1 MDQYELIRTAARVY
15 QKSIRQISRETGHT
29 RKTIR
34 KVLAGWEP
42 KYRRSHELASRVM
55 DSVSAIIEG
64 WLRTDQETP
73 KKQRHTAHRIWTR
86 LVEAY
91 VDLGQQLLDIREACF
106 AFGIECRMMKLDD
119 S

>member
-15 QKSIRQISRETGHT
+15 QKSIRQIARETGHT

-42 KYRRSHELASRVM
+42 KYRRRHEPASRVM

-64 WLRTDQETP
+64 SAPRGSGDPQEAAP
-73 KKQRHTAHRIWTR
+73 HSAPDLDSAGRGVC
-86 LVEAY
+86 LSGCG
-91 VDLGQQLLDIREACF
+91 VD
-106 AFGIECRMMKLDD
+106 